1 MGKSGA
7 TVSFWDRPSGAA
19 DRRGG
24 PAWGGKFRVGPVPLG
39 RGEKASTQS
48 MQLAIAHSQ
57 IEKRDLNYSE
67 ILKCIR

>member
-1 MGKSGA
+1 MGKSGV

-39 RGEKASTQS
+39 RCEK
-48 MQLAIAHSQ
+48 
-57 IEKRDLNYSE
+57 E
-67 ILKCIR
+67 

>member
-24 PAWGGKFRVGPVPLG
+24 PSWGGKFRVGPVPLA
-39 RGEKASTQS
+39 RCEKEKAQRV
-48 MQLAIAHSQ
+48 QLPIAHTQ
-57 IEKRDLNYSE
+57 IEKGDLGYSE
-67 ILKCIR
+67 ILKCIC

>member
-24 PAWGGKFRVGPVPLG
+24 PAWGGKFRLGPEPLG
-39 RGEKASTQS
+39 RGEKV
-48 MQLAIAHSQ
+48 
-57 IEKRDLNYSE
+57 
-67 ILKCIR
+67 